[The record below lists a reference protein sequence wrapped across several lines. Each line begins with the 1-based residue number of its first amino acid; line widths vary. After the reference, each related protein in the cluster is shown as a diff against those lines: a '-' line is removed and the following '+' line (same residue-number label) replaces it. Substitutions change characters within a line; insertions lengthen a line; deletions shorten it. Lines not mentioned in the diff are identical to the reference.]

1 MSNSIYL
8 SDDDVVRLTGKVRWS
23 AQVRALVAMGKTFDR
38 RPDGK
43 PLVYRE
49 IAANE
54 PQKAQPKWSA
64 A

>member
-1 MSNSIYL
+1 MSDFL
-8 SDDDVVRLTGKVRWS
+8 SDDDVIRLTGKVRWS
-23 AQVRALVAMGKTFDR
+23 AQVRALVTMGKRFER

-49 IAANE
+49 QAANE
-54 PQKAQPKWSA
+54 PKKVQPRWDA